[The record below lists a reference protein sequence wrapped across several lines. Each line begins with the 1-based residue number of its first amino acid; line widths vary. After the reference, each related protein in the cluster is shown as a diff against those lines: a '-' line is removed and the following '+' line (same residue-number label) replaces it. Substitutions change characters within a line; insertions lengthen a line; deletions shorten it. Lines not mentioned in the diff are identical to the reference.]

1 MQSGA
6 KSTVR
11 KNAFVRWHLFST
23 YITYIYFLG
32 FLYLY
37 MFSFFKDAAGALG
50 ASVQKLCTYLNKVLR
65 IKEDRII
72 NK

>member
-1 MQSGA
+1 
-6 KSTVR
+6 
-11 KNAFVRWHLFST
+11 
-23 YITYIYFLG
+23 
-32 FLYLY
+32 

-50 ASVQKLCTYLNKVLR
+50 ASAQKLCTYLNKVLR